1 MAHNSGHGRVDHGF
15 FIWMKMEAEKLKG
28 FVINTQKGIFKV
40 KDSANG
46 NVVNCTLRGK
56 LFKQLQNKK
65 SLVVVGDEVEYQPV
79 YGGKG
84 VITEI
89 MPRKSKLSR
98 KGAGKKGRHQEQIIA
113 ANIDYALLVFSVEDP
128 PYKLNLIER
137 YIVSAEA
144 GNIEP
149 IICFTKIDLTENGD
163 YEKDVAYLRN
173 RGYKVFKTSSV
184 TRKGIDMLRK
194 ELENM
199 KTVLAGSSGVGK
211 STLIN
216 LLFEDEMAKTSEVSS
231 SHYKGRHTTTSSTV
245 YELPF
250 GGLIIDV
257 PGMREF
263 GIIDDSS
270 GIERTFSDIVEIAEN
285 CKFRNCSHTHEP
297 GCAVKEAVENGKLD
311 ERRYLN
317 FLKLMQK

>member
-1 MAHNSGHGRVDHGF
+1 
-15 FIWMKMEAEKLKG
+15 
-28 FVINTQKGIFKV
+28 
-40 KDSANG
+40 
-46 NVVNCTLRGK
+46 
-56 LFKQLQNKK
+56 
-65 SLVVVGDEVEYQPV
+65 
-79 YGGKG
+79 
-84 VITEI
+84 
-89 MPRKSKLSR
+89 
-98 KGAGKKGRHQEQIIA
+98 
-113 ANIDYALLVFSVEDP
+113 
-128 PYKLNLIER
+128 
-137 YIVSAEA
+137 
-144 GNIEP
+144 
-149 IICFTKIDLTENGD
+149 
-163 YEKDVAYLRN
+163 
-173 RGYKVFKTSSV
+173 
-184 TRKGIDMLRK
+184 
-194 ELENM
+194 
-199 KTVLAGSSGVGK
+199 
-211 STLIN
+211 LIN

-317 FLKLMQK
+317 FLKLMQE

>member
-1 MAHNSGHGRVDHGF
+1 M
-15 FIWMKMEAEKLKG
+15 KG
-28 FVINTQKGIFKV
+28 FVINKQKGIFKV
-40 KDSANG
+40 KDSTNG
-46 NVVNCTLRGK
+46 NIVNCTLRGK
-56 LFKQLQNKK
+56 LFKLLENKK
-65 SLVVVGDEVEYQPV
+65 SLVVVGDEVEYQQV

-84 VITEI
+84 VITDI

-137 YIVSAEA
+137 YVVSAEA

-149 IICFTKIDLTENGD
+149 IICFTKIDLKENDD
-163 YEKDVAYLRN
+163 YEKDVAYLQN
-173 RGYKVFKTSSV
+173 RGYKVFKTSSI
-184 TRKGIDMLRK
+184 TKEGIDVLKKKLGNR
-194 ELENM
+194 

-211 STLIN
+211 STLVN
-216 LLFEDEMAKTSEVSS
+216 LLLEEEIAKTNNVSN
-231 SHYKGRHTTTSSTV
+231 SHYKGKHTTTSSTV

-250 GGLIIDV
+250 GGILIDV

-263 GIIDDSS
+263 GIINDSA
-270 GIERTFSDIVEIAEN
+270 GIERTFADIVEIAQN
-285 CKFRNCSHTHEP
+285 CKFSDCSHTHEP
-297 GCAVKEAVENGKLD
+297 GCAVKAAVDSGEID

-317 FLKLMQK
+317 FLKLMQE

>member
-1 MAHNSGHGRVDHGF
+1 M
-15 FIWMKMEAEKLKG
+15 KG
-28 FVINTQKGIFKV
+28 FVVNIQKGLFKV
-40 KDSANG
+40 KDYKEG
-46 NVVNCTLRGK
+46 KLVNCTLRGK
-56 LFKQLQNKK
+56 LFKQLENKK

-89 MPRKSKLSR
+89 VPRRSKLSR

-113 ANIDYALLVFSVEDP
+113 ANIDYALLVFSLEDP

-149 IICFTKIDLTENGD
+149 IICFTKIDLAKDDN
-163 YEKDVAYLRN
+163 YEKDIAYLED

-184 TRKGIDMLRK
+184 TKKGVETLK
-194 ELENM
+194 EELGNR

-216 LLFEDEMAKTSEVSS
+216 LLFEDEMAKTNEVST
-231 SHYKGRHTTTSSTV
+231 SHYKGKHTTTSSTV

-263 GIIDDSS
+263 GIIDDSA
-270 GIERTFSDIVEIAEN
+270 GIERTFSDIVEIAQY

-297 GCAVKEAVENGKLD
+297 GCAVKAAVDIGEID

-317 FLKLMQK
+317 YLKLIRE

>member
-1 MAHNSGHGRVDHGF
+1 M
-15 FIWMKMEAEKLKG
+15 KG
-28 FVINTQKGIFKV
+28 FVINKQKGLFKV
-40 KDSANG
+40 KDYENG
-46 NVVNCTLRGK
+46 ELVNCTLRGR
-56 LFKQLQNKK
+56 LFKQLENKK

-89 MPRKSKLSR
+89 IPRKSKLSR

-149 IICFTKIDLTENGD
+149 IICFTKIDLAGD
-163 YEKDVAYLRN
+163 DNYKKDVSHLED

-184 TRKGIDMLRK
+184 TKKGIETLK
-194 ELENM
+194 GELGNR

-211 STLIN
+211 STLVN
-216 LLFEDEMAKTSEVSS
+216 LLLEEEIAKTNNVSN
-231 SHYKGRHTTTSSTV
+231 SHYKGKHTTTSSTV

-250 GGLIIDV
+250 GGILIDV

-263 GIIDDSS
+263 GIINDSA
-270 GIERTFSDIVEIAEN
+270 GIEKTFADIVEIAQN
-285 CKFRNCSHTHEP
+285 CKFSDCSHTHEP
-297 GCAVKEAVENGKLD
+297 GCAVKAAVDSGEID

-317 FLKLMQK
+317 FLKLMQE